1 MILKITSNAQNIS
14 KEAINFTKNFVAFF
28 KDAKGKKIMKKI
40 DIINY
45 NYICLN
51 LSLSWINK

>member
-1 MILKITSNAQNIS
+1 MILKITSKAYNKS
-14 KEAINFTKNFVAFF
+14 KEVINFEKNFFAFF
-28 KDAKGKKIMKKI
+28 KDVKGKKIMKKI

-51 LSLSWINK
+51 LSLGWINK

>member
-40 DIINY
+40 DIINLY
-45 NYICLN
+45 YLT
-51 LSLSWINK
+51 K